1 MDGYIQW
8 SFAPALVL
16 ALAAGAAGQGRGA
29 VPAVAADPALSRSIN
44 DGVYSDLQAERGR
57 ALYLAQCASC
67 HGDDLIGMGFAPGL
81 TGAEFLSLW
90 TGQSLRDLYSRTR
103 TTMPEDM
110 PGSLLAEETL
120 DIVAYVL
127 QVNGFPPGS
136 EELERGTLEEIII
149 VER

>member
-29 VPAVAADPALSRSIN
+29 APAVAADPALSRSIN

-67 HGDDLIGMGFAPGL
+67 HGADLTGMGFAPGL
-81 TGAEFLSLW
+81 AGTEFLSLW

-110 PGSLLAEETL
+110 PGSLLPEETL
-120 DIVAYVL
+120 DIVAYLL
-127 QVNGFPPGS
+127 QVNDFPPGS
-136 EELERGTLEEIII
+136 EELERGDLEEII
-149 VER
+149 VVDG